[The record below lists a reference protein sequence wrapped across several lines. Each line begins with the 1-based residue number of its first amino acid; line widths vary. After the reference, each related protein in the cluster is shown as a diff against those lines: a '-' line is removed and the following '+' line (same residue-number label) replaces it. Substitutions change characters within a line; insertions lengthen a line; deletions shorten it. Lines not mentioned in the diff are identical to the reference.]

1 MVSKLIMGSAA
12 HGCCIIAQASIN
24 RKGGSMPAYSFEGI
38 TPVVHPGAFVHES
51 AVLIGDVWVGEG
63 CYVGPCAVMR
73 GDFGRVVLGKY
84 ANFQDGCIAHSFPG
98 RDCIVEEGGHVGHG
112 TVLHGCTIR
121 RQVLI
126 GMNSVLMDEVVI
138 GEESIVG
145 AMSFVRHGFT
155 CPPRSL
161 VVGAP
166 AKIMRDLKQSEVEWK
181 MQGTREYVE
190 LAKRSLANLSPVVPL
205 ADDDPERPR
214 VKSSGFK
221 PKRES

>member
-1 MVSKLIMGSAA
+1 
-12 HGCCIIAQASIN
+12 
-24 RKGGSMPAYSFEGI
+24 
-38 TPVVHPGAFVHES
+38 
-51 AVLIGDVWVGEG
+51 
-63 CYVGPCAVMR
+63 
-73 GDFGRVVLGKY
+73 
-84 ANFQDGCIAHSFPG
+84 
-98 RDCIVEEGGHVGHG
+98 
-112 TVLHGCTIR
+112 
-121 RQVLI
+121 
-126 GMNSVLMDEVVI
+126 MNSVLMDEVVI

>member
-1 MVSKLIMGSAA
+1 
-12 HGCCIIAQASIN
+12 
-24 RKGGSMPAYSFEGI
+24 
-38 TPVVHPGAFVHES
+38 
-51 AVLIGDVWVGEG
+51 
-63 CYVGPCAVMR
+63 
-73 GDFGRVVLGKY
+73 
-84 ANFQDGCIAHSFPG
+84 
-98 RDCIVEEGGHVGHG
+98 
-112 TVLHGCTIR
+112 VLHGCTVKL
-121 RQVLI
+121 QVLI

-166 AKIMRDLKQSEVEWK
+166 AKILRSLEHREVEWK
-181 MQGTREYVE
+181 KRGTQEYRD
-190 LAKRSLANLSPVVPL
+190 LTMRSNESLRPVTPLEDDNL
-205 ADDDPERPR
+205 DRPR

>member
-1 MVSKLIMGSAA
+1 
-12 HGCCIIAQASIN
+12 
-24 RKGGSMPAYSFEGI
+24 MPAYSFEGI

-51 AVLIGDVWVGEG
+51 AVLIGDVWIGEG

-73 GDFGRVVLGKY
+73 GDFGRVILGKG
-84 ANFQDGCIAHSFPG
+84 ANFQDTCVAHSFPG

-112 TVLHGCTIR
+112 TVLHGCTVKS
-121 RQVLI
+121 QALI

-145 AMSFVRHGFT
+145 ALSFVRHGFT
-155 CPPRSL
+155 CPSRSL

-166 AKIMRDLKQSEVEWK
+166 AKIIRALEQKEVEWK
-181 MQGTREYVE
+181 KEGTQEYIE
-190 LAKRSLANLSPVVPL
+190 LARRNLEGLSPAVPL
-205 ADDDPERPR
+205 AEDDPERAR

>member
-1 MVSKLIMGSAA
+1 
-12 HGCCIIAQASIN
+12 
-24 RKGGSMPAYSFEGI
+24 MPAYSFEGI
-38 TPVVHPGAFVHES
+38 TPVVHPGAFIHET

-73 GDFGRVVLGKY
+73 GDFGRVVLGQG
-84 ANFQDGCIAHSFPG
+84 ANLQDNCVAHSFPG
-98 RDCIVEEGGHVGHG
+98 RDVIVEDGGHIGHG
-112 TVLHGCTIR
+112 SILHGCTVG
-121 RQVLI
+121 RQALV

-145 AMSFVRHGFT
+145 AMAFVRHGFT

-166 AKIMRDLKQSEVEWK
+166 AKIIRELEQNEIDWK
-181 MQGTREYVE
+181 KQGTNEYQQ
-190 LAKRSLANLSPVVPL
+190 LARRSIATLQPVRPL
-205 ADDDPERPR
+205 EEDDPDRPR

>member
-1 MVSKLIMGSAA
+1 
-12 HGCCIIAQASIN
+12 
-24 RKGGSMPAYSFEGI
+24 MPVYSFEGI

-51 AVLIGDVWVGEG
+51 AVMIGDVWVGEG

-73 GDFGRVVLGKY
+73 GDFGRIVFGKG
-84 ANFQDGCIAHSFPG
+84 ANFQDTCVAHSFPG
-98 RDCIVEEGGHVGHG
+98 RDCIVEDGGHIGHG
-112 TVLHGCTIR
+112 TVLHGCKVE
-121 RQVLI
+121 RQALV

-161 VVGAP
+161 VVGSP
-166 AKIMRDLKQSEVEWK
+166 AKVIRSLEHKEVTWK
-181 MQGTREYVE
+181 KRGTQEYLD
-190 LAKRSLANLSPVVPL
+190 LAKRCLDGLQPATALE
-205 ADDDPERPR
+205 DDDPGRAR

>member
-1 MVSKLIMGSAA
+1 
-12 HGCCIIAQASIN
+12 
-24 RKGGSMPAYSFEGI
+24 MPTYSFEGI

-63 CYVGPCAVMR
+63 CYVGPCAVLR
-73 GDFGRVVLGKY
+73 GDFGRVVLGKG
-84 ANFQDGCIAHSFPG
+84 ANLQDTCVAHSFPG
-98 RDCIVEEGGHVGHG
+98 RDSIVEEGGHVGHG
-112 TVLHGCTIR
+112 TILHGCTVK
-121 RQVLI
+121 RQALI

-138 GEESIVG
+138 GEESIIG

-155 CPPRSL
+155 CPSRSL

-166 AKIMRDLKQSEVEWK
+166 AKIIRQLEQKEVEWK
-181 MQGTREYVE
+181 KQGTEEYLE
-190 LAKRSLANLSPVVPL
+190 LARRSMASLRPAVPL

>member
-1 MVSKLIMGSAA
+1 
-12 HGCCIIAQASIN
+12 
-24 RKGGSMPAYSFEGI
+24 MPAYSFEGV

-73 GDFGRVVLGKY
+73 GDFGRVVLGAG
-84 ANFQDGCIAHSFPG
+84 ANLQDTCVAHSFPG
-98 RDCIVEEGGHVGHG
+98 RDSIVEEGGHIGHG
-112 TVLHGCTIR
+112 SILHGCTVK
-121 RQVLI
+121 RQALI

-138 GEESIVG
+138 GEESIVA

-166 AKIMRDLKQSEVEWK
+166 AKILRSLEQKEVDWK
-181 MQGTREYVE
+181 KQGTNEYLE
-190 LAKRSLANLSPVVPL
+190 LARRSMASLVPTEPL
-205 ADDDPERPR
+205 DDDDPGRPR

-221 PKRES
+221 PKQETQVE

>member
-1 MVSKLIMGSAA
+1 
-12 HGCCIIAQASIN
+12 
-24 RKGGSMPAYSFEGI
+24 MPVYSFEGI
-38 TPVVHPGAFVHES
+38 VPVVHQNAFVHES

-63 CYVGPCAVMR
+63 CYIGPCAVLR
-73 GDFGRVVLGKY
+73 GDFGRVVLGKG
-84 ANFQDGCIAHSFPG
+84 ANFQDTCVAHSFPG

-112 TVLHGCTIR
+112 TVLHGCT
-121 RQVLI
+121 VGYHTLI

-155 CPPRSL
+155 CPSRSL

-166 AKIMRDLKQSEVEWK
+166 AKIIRSLQQKEVDWK
-181 MQGTREYVE
+181 KQGTEEYRE
-190 LAKRSLANLSPVVPL
+190 LARRSLASLEPVSPL
-205 ADDDPERPR
+205 AEADPGRPR